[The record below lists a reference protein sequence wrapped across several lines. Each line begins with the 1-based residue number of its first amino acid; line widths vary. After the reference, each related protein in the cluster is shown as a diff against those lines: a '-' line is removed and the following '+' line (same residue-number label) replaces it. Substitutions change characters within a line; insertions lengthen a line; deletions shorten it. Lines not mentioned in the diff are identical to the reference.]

1 MKSAGASAYAEIV
14 ASYLIKIAFQDEPTA
29 RSCSKIPIRRKPIF
43 VLGEPGRLTPPPA
56 LISSGS
62 RVWGLQTLAC
72 VLRSGATLALQINQ
86 PCITCGKPLLR
97 SRKLG
102 GDAAY
107 FLLPSPIRSRNPRLF
122 LLPRR
127 GSEPTARFPRHIQ
140 S

>member
-43 VLGEPGRLTPPPA
+43 VLGEPGRLTPPA

-72 VLRSGATLALQINQ
+72 VLRSAATLALEI
-86 PCITCGKPLLR
+86 
-97 SRKLG
+97 
-102 GDAAY
+102 
-107 FLLPSPIRSRNPRLF
+107 
-122 LLPRR
+122 
-127 GSEPTARFPRHIQ
+127 
-140 S
+140 